1 MKILIA
7 ADGSEFSRNAVV
19 KFCEMFSKAENN
31 LIEIVAVFEGIA
43 VTGTEPFGV
52 SADFVR
58 DMEKSGHEQ
67 ATKFADEAAEMIRRR
82 IPDSSARLTTVILRG
97 AAGRMIVEEAETWGA
112 DLIVVGSHGRGFWGR
127 AFVGSVSDAVIHH
140 APCSVLVVRMK
151 HEMNASEK

>member
-7 ADGSEFSRNAVV
+7 ADGSEFSRNAAE
-19 KFCEMFSKAENN
+19 KFCEIFGKAENA
-31 LIEIVAVFEGIA
+31 LIEIVSVFEEIP
-43 VTGTEPFGV
+43 VTGEPFGV

-67 ATKFADEAAEMIRRR
+67 ATKFADEAAETIRHR
-82 IPDSSARLTTVILRG
+82 IPDSSARLTTKILKG

-140 APCSVLVVRMK
+140 APCSVLVVRMAK
-151 HEMNASEK
+151 AA

>member
-7 ADGSEFSRNAVV
+7 VDGSEFSRNAVE
-19 KFCEMFSKAENN
+19 KFCEMFGKAENN
-31 LIEIVAVFEGIA
+31 FIEIVSVFEEIP
-43 VTGTEPFGV
+43 VTGEPFGV

-67 ATKFADEAAEMIRRR
+67 ATKFADEAAETIRSR
-82 IPDSSARLTTVILRG
+82 IADSSARLTTKILKG
-97 AAGRMIVEEAETWGA
+97 AAGRRIVEEAETWGA

-127 AFVGSVSDAVIHH
+127 AFIGSVSDAVVHH

-151 HEMNASEK
+151 HDIDASEK